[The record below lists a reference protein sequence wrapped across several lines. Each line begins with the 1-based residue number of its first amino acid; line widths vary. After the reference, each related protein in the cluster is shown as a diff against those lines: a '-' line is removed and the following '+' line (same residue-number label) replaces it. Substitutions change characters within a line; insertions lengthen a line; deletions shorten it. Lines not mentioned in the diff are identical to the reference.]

1 MFKDGDG
8 QEEQE
13 KHMWAVIKKVMWKRV
28 DPRVKGLKDTF
39 NKYEGRGLFSL
50 F

>member
-13 KHMWAVIKKVMWKRV
+13 KPMWAVIKKVWKRV
-28 DPRVKGLKDTF
+28 DPRLKGLKDTF
-39 NKYEGRGLFSL
+39 NTYEGRGIFSL